1 MKEDIAKMLRQAA
14 EYADTHTKDME
25 PNDDE
30 WSALRDKRF
39 AELVRAD
46 ERDHARAHYESAVRL
61 LNGIHALLYPPSIKT
76 PDGRTMVFRPKDPD
90 PHQVL
95 QALSDR
101 IRALPDEL
109 AAIRARGGHD

>member
-46 ERDHARAHYESAVRL
+46 EREACAKVCEDKNTLLAWPTYAV
-61 LNGIHALLYPPSIKT
+61 
-76 PDGRTMVFRPKDPD
+76 
-90 PHQVL
+90 
-95 QALSDR
+95 
-101 IRALPDEL
+101 
-109 AAIRARGGHD
+109 AIRARGQA

>member
-46 ERDHARAHYESAVRL
+46 EREACAKVANLVAREIDDT
-61 LNGIHALLYPPSIKT
+61 NGTATYIAAAL
-76 PDGRTMVFRPKDPD
+76 
-90 PHQVL
+90 
-95 QALSDR
+95 
-101 IRALPDEL
+101 
-109 AAIRARGGHD
+109 RARGQA